1 MGSIKCLGFNVFLN
15 SFEVISRR
23 KNPRVHQCAFLLQGG
38 FSPLFS
44 LERFT
49 DSKLHATPI
58 SISHFPWILNAKRQ
72 KIHFLFQ
79 SLKRD
84 PTQDWSSMSTS
95 AVISGFSEFPFWR
108 PGNRLTLVHTNQG
121 LIRGA
126 ILIHYITGGSLNF
139 SPDKASGPC
148 SWWIVPRYLF
158 LSRAD
163 DWSGEMRNHPFVICQ
178 LC

>member
-1 MGSIKCLGFNVFLN
+1 MCLFVAGWIFT
-15 SFEVISRR
+15 
-23 KNPRVHQCAFLLQGG
+23 A
-38 FSPLFS
+38 LFS
-44 LERFT
+44 WT
-49 DSKLHATPI
+49 I
-58 SISHFPWILNAKRQ
+58 YRQ
-72 KIHFLFQ
+72 QVTCHTYIHFAFPLNTERQ
-79 SLKRD
+79 ASKDTLPLSNLKRD

-108 PGNRLTLVHTNQG
+108 PGNRLTLVHTNQD

-148 SWWIVPRYLF
+148 GWWIVPRYLF